1 MEWAD
6 ARLAR
11 LDMAESVKSFKSSA
25 VFNRARATRSD
36 IGKLHQVGDVGHFVH
51 FYEDDRFAL
60 ENIGRLASKR
70 MGAGDSGI
78 FVATPPH
85 LDTIEHGLVAGSLNL
100 DELRAQGRHVTH
112 DADATLA
119 RFMDDGWPNQ
129 EKFFDSVGGIVNQTI
144 ERSANRSVLIFGEMV
159 ARLCA
164 DGNSSAAIRLEH
176 LWNLLSQRYRFALW
190 CAYPLSVFDNDAGA
204 EAMHQICAEHS
215 LVVPAESP
223 L

>member
-1 MEWAD
+1 
-6 ARLAR
+6 
-11 LDMAESVKSFKSSA
+11 MAESVKSFKSSA

-85 LDTIEHGLVAGSLNL
+85 LDTIEHELVAGFSLNL